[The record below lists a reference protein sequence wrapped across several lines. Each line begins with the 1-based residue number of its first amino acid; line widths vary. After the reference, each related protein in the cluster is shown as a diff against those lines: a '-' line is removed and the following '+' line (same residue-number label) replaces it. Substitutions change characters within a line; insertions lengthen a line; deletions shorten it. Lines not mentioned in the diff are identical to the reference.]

1 MNINAPRSLAAVLV
15 IAALAQP
22 AIAETRGEHPA
33 VLVSRSW
40 TTHGID
46 PNTFI
51 VQHPAGHAW
60 VSGSS
65 TAKLAKAEPALL
77 RVKAASVTAK

>member
-1 MNINAPRSLAAVLV
+1 MNIKALPSLAAILV
-15 IAALAQP
+15 VAALAQP
-22 AIAETRGEHPA
+22 AVAEIRGEHPA

-40 TTHGID
+40 TKRGID

-60 VSGSS
+60 FSESP
-65 TAKLAKAEPALL
+65 TAKLAKAEPTS
-77 RVKAASVTAK
+77 RSVKTAKVTTK

>member
-1 MNINAPRSLAAVLV
+1 MNIKALPSLAATVV
-15 IAALAQP
+15 VAALAQP

-40 TTHGID
+40 STRAID

-51 VQHPAGHAW
+51 VQHPAGHTW
-60 VSGSS
+60 VSESP
-65 TAKLAKAEPALL
+65 TAKLAKAEPTS
-77 RVKAASVTAK
+77 RPVKTADVTTK